1 MFTMQTRRQFLTTL
15 SSASAAS
22 LVRAPPVL
30 AAEGALETTTIRLHK
45 PQPSICTAPVLVA
58 DDLLRAEGSTDV
70 RYVSLPLTASR
81 PDAVARGEIDFTMNF
96 ATTLATAI
104 DRGVAITCWPG
115 CMSVVS
121 NYSGMKA
128 SVAFRSQGQDRR
140 DNRAEEPCSSSRGV
154 AV

>member
-1 MFTMQTRRQFLTTL
+1 MPMMQTRRRLLTTFSL
-15 SSASAAS
+15 ASAAS

-30 AAEGALETTTIRLHK
+30 AAEEALETTTVRLHK

-58 DDLLRAEGSTDV
+58 DDLLRAEGFTDV
-70 RYVSLPLTASR
+70 RYVSLPLTANR

-128 SVAFRSQGQDRR
+128 SVALPIS
-140 DNRAEEPCSSSRGV
+140 RARPSG
-154 AV
+154 